1 MFGFFKSPPFRD
13 PHLGEFTRSRGHWR
27 GSITLDGS
35 ASVPL
40 VLSGTRTEPDSQ
52 AMEAA
57 RILTNAFVT
66 WRPIIES
73 ALFEH
78 YGPYAEALAAGEL
91 PPPSES
97 FPSINIPSQ
106 VWPHVSLEFVSVTP
120 LEDVL
125 TPEFGY
131 RTAWDEEHTLGAR
144 FQAGKFLELC
154 GSVLP
159 P

>member
-1 MFGFFKSPPFRD
+1 MFGLFKSPPFGD
-13 PHLGEFTRSRGHWR
+13 PLLGEFTRSRGYWR
-27 GSITLDGS
+27 GSISLEGS
-35 ASVPL
+35 TGVPL
-40 VLSGTRTEPDSQ
+40 VLSGTRLEPSSQ

-57 RILTNAFVT
+57 RTLTTAFSA
-66 WRPIIES
+66 WRPTIES

-78 YGPYAEALAAGEL
+78 YVPYAEALAAGEL
-91 PPPSES
+91 PPQGEA
-97 FPSINIPSQ
+97 FPSMSTPNQ

-120 LEDVL
+120 LEGVL
-125 TPEFGY
+125 TSEFGY
-131 RTAWDEEHTLGAR
+131 RTAWDEEHSLGAR